1 MLTMKTIYTKME
13 VIKQF
18 FRKMEAFKLPFLVIL
33 GIFQLPPENKE
44 MQILQNLMRYNF
56 NRSLMQSSKT

>member
-1 MLTMKTIYTKME
+1 ME

-18 FRKMEAFKLPFLVIL
+18 SRKMEAFKLPFLVIL